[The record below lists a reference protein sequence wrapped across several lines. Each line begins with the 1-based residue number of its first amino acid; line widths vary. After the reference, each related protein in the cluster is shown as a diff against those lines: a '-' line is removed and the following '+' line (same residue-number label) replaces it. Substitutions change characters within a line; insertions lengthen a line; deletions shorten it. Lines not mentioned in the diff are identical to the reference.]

1 LLQLENYD
9 SNVAVIYTITLISAD
24 IFKTTSFRIQGLIAA
39 LPEGTLWRAIKQTR
53 FPGRADASG
62 LIERQ
67 PAWLVPAAASV
78 CPRTKLLSL
87 DCSDL
92 STWERHMHTSLRGA
106 LTVSAVGAGLALFGV
121 SQAQAFTLTFDEFG
135 NCSSGGVT
143 CAHTVEP
150 DPSQNPLTS
159 GNVLVFT
166 LPSLTFT
173 GNVNI
178 LDPTGAVSDRLRWIA
193 PDGSSTECPTSAC
206 ANRLI
211 FYSFDSNGAPA
222 DVGPMTVTATTFTAT
237 EHADGTFSFPVPPPG
252 VNVYD
257 GTSSGAVPEPSTW
270 AMILIGFA
278 GLGFAF
284 RQSRRKMSFA

>member
-1 LLQLENYD
+1 MPQNE
-9 SNVAVIYTITLISAD
+9 A
-24 IFKTTSFRIQGLIAA
+24 Q
-39 LPEGTLWRAIKQTR
+39 
-53 FPGRADASG
+53 
-62 LIERQ
+62 
-67 PAWLVPAAASV
+67 
-78 CPRTKLLSL
+78 SL
-87 DCSDL
+87 DCSNPF
-92 STWERHMHTSLRGA
+92 TWERHMQTSLRGA
-106 LTVSAVGAGLALFGV
+106 VTALAVGAGVVFSAGNAMKTKVLALIAGLALLGL
-121 SQAQAFTLTFDEFG
+121 SQPVGAFTLIFDEFG

-143 CAHTVEP
+143 CAHAVEP

-193 PDGSSTECPTSAC
+193 PDGSSTECPTTAC

-222 DVGPMTVTATTFTAT
+222 DVGPMTVTATTFFAT

-284 RQSRRKMSFA
+284 RQSRRKVSFA

>member
-1 LLQLENYD
+1 MQ
-9 SNVAVIYTITLISAD
+9 
-24 IFKTTSFRIQGLIAA
+24 
-39 LPEGTLWRAIKQTR
+39 
-53 FPGRADASG
+53 
-62 LIERQ
+62 
-67 PAWLVPAAASV
+67 
-78 CPRTKLLSL
+78 
-87 DCSDL
+87 
-92 STWERHMHTSLRGA
+92 TSLRGA
-106 LTVSAVGAGLALFGV
+106 VTALAVGAGVVFSAGNAMKTKVLALIAGLALLGL
-121 SQAQAFTLTFDEFG
+121 SQPVGAFTLIFDEFG

-193 PDGSSTECPTSAC
+193 PDGSSTECPTTAC

-211 FYSFDSNGAPA
+211 FYSFDSTGAPA
-222 DVGPMTVTATTFTAT
+222 DIGPVSGLGATINTVTENAN
-237 EHADGTFSFPVPPPG
+237 GTFSFVVPPPG

-284 RQSRRKMSFA
+284 RQSRRKTSLA